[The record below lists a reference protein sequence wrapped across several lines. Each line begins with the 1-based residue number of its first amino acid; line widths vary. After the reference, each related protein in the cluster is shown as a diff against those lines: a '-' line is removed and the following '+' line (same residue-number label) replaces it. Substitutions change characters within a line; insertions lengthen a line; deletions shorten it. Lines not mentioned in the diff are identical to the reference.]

1 MTSKLDDLKAA
12 GEAPH
17 WLTSEG
23 FQTLSQGYL
32 LPGETPKGM
41 WTRCA
46 NASAKQLKKP
56 ELGERFFELMWN
68 NWLCL
73 ASPICA
79 NMGTE
84 RGLPISCY
92 GLFIPDSI
100 DGIWKSMHEVAMLT
114 KHGGGIGTYWG
125 GVRNRG
131 ASIRGNGK
139 SDGIIPFCKVF
150 DSTIIGTSQG
160 GTRRGAGSGYLDI
173 EHGDWDEFVE
183 MRRPSGDINRQCLN
197 IHHGACISDE
207 FMEKVLSG
215 DKKARKKWRTLLKT
229 RFETGEPYMFFKDS
243 VNRDRPECYKANNLD
258 VKSSQLCTEILLHS
272 DEEHTFV
279 CCLSS
284 MNLARYHEWKNT
296 TAVKDAIWFLD
307 GVMEEFIQKTE
318 GIPGFERARNF
329 SLKSRALG
337 LGVLG
342 FHTLLQQQSMPF
354 DSLQAYLLNKT
365 IFKNLQIQA
374 EAATCELA
382 KEYGEPEWCKG
393 FNRRNTHLLS
403 LAPTVSNSTISGYVS
418 PGIEPWSANAFAQ
431 KSAKGT
437 FFMKNKILEKLL
449 EDKGENTDENW
460 KSIINN
466 EGSVQQLS
474 CLTGE
479 EKEVFLTAREINQF
493 AVIKLAGERQKFLDQ
508 GQSLNL
514 FFPENADPSYFNQ
527 VHIEAWKQ
535 GLKTLYYCR
544 TSSVLR
550 GDSGT
555 RVYKRELG
563 ECSFCE
569 G

>member
-1 MTSKLDDLKAA
+1 
-12 GEAPH
+12 
-17 WLTSEG
+17 
-23 FQTLSQGYL
+23 
-32 LPGETPKGM
+32 
-41 WTRCA
+41 
-46 NASAKQLKKP
+46 
-56 ELGERFFELMWN
+56 
-68 NWLCL
+68 
-73 ASPICA
+73 
-79 NMGTE
+79 
-84 RGLPISCY
+84 
-92 GLFIPDSI
+92 
-100 DGIWKSMHEVAMLT
+100 
-114 KHGGGIGTYWG
+114 
-125 GVRNRG
+125 
-131 ASIRGNGK
+131 
-139 SDGIIPFCKVF
+139 
-150 DSTIIGTSQG
+150 
-160 GTRRGAGSGYLDI
+160 
-173 EHGDWDEFVE
+173 
-183 MRRPSGDINRQCLN
+183 
-197 IHHGACISDE
+197 
-207 FMEKVLSG
+207 
-215 DKKARKKWRTLLKT
+215 
-229 RFETGEPYMFFKDS
+229 
-243 VNRDRPECYKANNLD
+243 
-258 VKSSQLCTEILLHS
+258 
-272 DEEHTFV
+272 
-279 CCLSS
+279 